1 MIYRELLV
9 MRKALTWYF
18 IVVFALCVWAVFWL
32 WSYATPGSHSS
43 IDVGFITGPIAW
55 SVSVFPAIFGVA
67 LGNGS
72 REASRVLWTLPVAR
86 WVFALRTIAV
96 DLGAIVVAFAGTFVL
111 ALLVFAAQGLRQP
124 VELRASI
131 DWASVATAIAFLFA
145 LYGWAALT
153 GMLGR
158 RVPYLGIAAYPFLL
172 VWWIF
177 SNARGPIGDL
187 LRTPLILNPA
197 AVFATVGYRR
207 PDLGA
212 LGNAVVSLGP
222 AWQFSTL
229 AAIFVLTCAA
239 SVYLWQRAE
248 VVS

>member
-43 IDVGFITGPIAW
+43 IDAGFITGPIAW

-72 REASRVLWTLPVAR
+72 REASRVLWTLHVGR

-96 DLGAIVVAFAGTFVL
+96 DLGATAVAFVGTFAL
-111 ALLVFAAQGLRQP
+111 ALLVFTAEGLRQP
-124 VELRASI
+124 VELRGSF
-131 DWASVATAIAFLFA
+131 DWSSFATAMTFLFA
-145 LYGWAALT
+145 VYGWSSLI

-158 RVPYLGIAAYPFLL
+158 RVPYLGMIAYPLL
-172 VWWIF
+172 FVWWTL
-177 SNARGPIGDL
+177 SHARGPIGEL
-187 LRTPLILNPA
+187 LRVPLILNPV
-197 AVFATVGYRR
+197 AVFVVYPDRR
-207 PDLGA
+207 GELGA
-212 LGNAVVSLGP
+212 LGSAVVSLGP

-229 AAIFVLTCAA
+229 AAICVLTCAI

-248 VVS
+248 VVN